1 MKNFIYCVV
10 IFGKGNWVLPPHNYI
25 EMLLTA
31 FAKKCYD
38 KRFIGN
44 ISNCFAKY
52 FKNSDTVT
60 CVAYSY
66 LLFFHEQVKALSL
79 IIILFYIRMLRRFPM
94 IFKYRNETS
103 KLVEETRQQIMPTK
117 NVIAMLLQ
125 SLGENANTELQN
137 TEDDS

>member
-1 MKNFIYCVV
+1 M
-10 IFGKGNWVLPPHNYI
+10 
-25 EMLLTA
+25 
-31 FAKKCYD
+31 
-38 KRFIGN
+38 
-44 ISNCFAKY
+44 AKY

-66 LLFFHEQVKALSL
+66 LLFFHEEVKALSP

-94 IFKYRNETS
+94 IFNYRNETS